1 MPSLDLNPE
10 FKQALAIMENTNRN
24 VFVTGRAGTGKSTL
38 LSYFRAHTKKKI
50 VVLAPT
56 GVAALNVNGQT
67 VHSFFGFKP
76 DITLSKVKKL
86 GKEGNKKAEVYKK
99 LDAIVIDEISMV
111 RADLLDC
118 VEKFMR
124 LNGKNPRL
132 PFGGAQMIFIG
143 DLYQLPPV
151 VSSRDREAFA
161 FAQYESPYFFSSKV
175 FAPGALFEAGLPM
188 DFVELE
194 KVYRQTDDRFISLL
208 NSIRNNSA
216 EERHIKALN
225 ERFDASFEAPIGDFY
240 IYLTSTN
247 DAARVV
253 NEQKLTELKEKEHV
267 FTAQINGKFDFGSY
281 PTDERLL
288 IKAGAQVMMLNND
301 SAGRWVNGTVGRVVN
316 IKKGDWGKI
325 IEVEMADG
333 EIEEVNPHEWDIFNY
348 QFNKTS
354 GQIETSAVG
363 TFTQYPL
370 RLAWAIT
377 IHKSQGKTFNK
388 VIVDVG
394 RGTFA
399 HGQMYVALSRCTSLN
414 GLVLKR
420 KLEKRHIWMDW
431 KVVKFL
437 TRYQYGISN
446 KLCSLENK
454 IEIINRAI
462 KENKPLKIVYL
473 KSNDVKSRREIVPKI
488 IGEQNYKGKTFLGV
502 IAFCLT
508 RQEDRVFRVDRIL
521 EIGDV

>member
-1 MPSLDLNPE
+1 MPPLDLNPE
-10 FKQALAIMENTNRN
+10 FKKALAIMENTNHN
-24 VFVTGRAGTGKSTL
+24 IFVTGRAGTGKSTL

-86 GKEGNKKAEVYKK
+86 GKEGNKKAEIYKK

-151 VSSRDREAFA
+151 VSSRDKEAFA

-175 FAPGALFEAGLPM
+175 FAPGALFKFGLPM

-194 KVYRQTDDRFISLL
+194 KVYRQTDDRFIALL

-216 EERHIKALN
+216 TPKHIAALN
-225 ERFDASFEAPIGDFY
+225 MRFDENFEAPNGDFY

-247 DAARVV
+247 EAARVV
-253 NEQKLTELKEKEHV
+253 NEQKLTELKGREYV
-267 FTAQINGKFDFGSY
+267 FMAQIDGKFDFGSY
-281 PTDERLL
+281 PTDERLRL
-288 IKAGAQVMMLNND
+288 KAGAQVMMLNND

-333 EIEEVNPHEWDIFNY
+333 KTEEVNPHEWDIFNY
-348 QFNKTS
+348 QFNKAS

-399 HGQMYVALSRCTSLN
+399 HGQMYVALSRCTTLN

-431 KVVKFL
+431 RVVKFV
-437 TRYQYGISN
+437 TKYQYGLAE
-446 KLCSLENK
+446 KKCSVADK
-454 IEIINRAI
+454 TEIITQAI
-462 KENKPLKIVYL
+462 KNKKPLGIVYL
-473 KSNDVKSRREIVPKI
+473 KNNDIKSKRKI
-488 IGEQNYKGKTFLGV
+488 LPTRLGQMEYAGKTFLGV
-502 IAFCLT
+502 SAFCLT